1 MNKTLSV
8 VLIVLAL
15 ALIIYNVTIV
25 DFTDPFGEQ
34 SIIAV
39 IGIVAALC
47 AIILL
52 LILQA
57 SKKIQEKIED

>member
-1 MNKTLSV
+1 MNKIVTII
-8 VLIVLAL
+8 LIVLAL

-52 LILQA
+52 LIFQA

>member
-1 MNKTLSV
+1 MNKTVTV

-15 ALIIYNVTIV
+15 ALIVYNVTIV
-25 DFTDPFGEQ
+25 DFNDPLGEQ

-39 IGIVAALC
+39 IGIVASLC

-52 LILQA
+52 LILLTA
-57 SKKIQEKIED
+57 KKIQDKVED